1 MVRGTYEAQTSLDV
15 WATIS
20 SSWFNAA
27 EISFTGII
35 FLLQV
40 NLVWSTR
47 PTRAGTW
54 RTTGVLS
61 AAFFADCSNW
71 VMNKMTRL
79 MHKSMLWM
87 SVLLVLFK
95 GLCPSDYKWGICL
108 TFKSWN
114 IFRIHKVLT
123 GYNTIGMFQEQ
134 LRVASIFTRCRP
146 VSRAQISWRG
156 TCAFLFRT
164 FYTDESNDPEILWR
178 VFKLNRA
185 DRKYSYDIA
194 MMLGLKHEYN
204 LILSVPNE

>member
-1 MVRGTYEAQTSLDV
+1 MSEPQYR
-15 WATIS
+15 
-20 SSWFNAA
+20 SWFNAA

-35 FLLQV
+35 LLQV

-146 VSRAQISWRG
+146 LCHALRSADEVLLR
-156 TCAFLFRT
+156 
-164 FYTDESNDPEILWR
+164 FYFALSTLMNQMI
-178 VFKLNRA
+178 
-185 DRKYSYDIA
+185 RKYCEGYSSST
-194 MMLGLKHEYN
+194 GLIEN
-204 LILSVPNE
+204 IVTISRWCLDLNMSII